1 MKFLI
6 TRTLLVF
13 VALTVLIFSCRKIC
27 IDELGNTEI
36 VVAEVKPV
44 YSTVPEFREGI
55 AHVIQLIRDYEIVAY
70 LDTLPNG
77 FPNKNG
83 RRISLLQFA
92 TSILQKL
99 DQNQVQSAVYDVFH
113 FDGKTFSLISYLMK
127 AQMANDI
134 TVRNLVYIISFIQLP
149 PIKVEG
155 FTPPVKEV
163 KPAVVEDC
171 CAKSN
176 PKMKL
181 LVTWAYKAP
190 CGNYEESVT
199 GYAANNKLNNM
210 SGGKIYRIEAIIT
223 GDPCPGGVLTK
234 TVTTPDN
241 ASYGEGHPSASSVN
255 LLPVSSGTYTVT
267 FTYKNCGKT
276 VTQTFTLGVK

>member
-27 IDELGNTEI
+27 FDEIGNPEI
-36 VVAEVKPV
+36 IVAEQKPV
-44 YSTVPEFREGI
+44 YSTIPEFRQGI
-55 AHVIQLIRDYEIVAY
+55 SHVAELILENQIVAY

-77 FPNKNG
+77 LPNKQG
-83 RRISLLQFA
+83 RKVPLQQFA
-92 TSILQKL
+92 SSIINKL

-113 FDGKTFSLISYLMK
+113 FDGATFSLISYLMK
-127 AQMANDI
+127 AQMVNDI
-134 TVRNLVYIISFIQLP
+134 SVRTLVYIISFIPLP

-155 FTPPVKEV
+155 FTPPVKEE
-163 KPAVVEDC
+163 KPAVVDDC
-171 CAKSN
+171 CKKSN

-199 GYAANNKLNNM
+199 GYAANNKLTNM
-210 SGGKIYRIEAIIT
+210 SGGKIYRIEAIVT

-234 TVTTPDN
+234 TVTTPEN

-276 VTQTFTLGVK
+276 ITQTFTIGVK